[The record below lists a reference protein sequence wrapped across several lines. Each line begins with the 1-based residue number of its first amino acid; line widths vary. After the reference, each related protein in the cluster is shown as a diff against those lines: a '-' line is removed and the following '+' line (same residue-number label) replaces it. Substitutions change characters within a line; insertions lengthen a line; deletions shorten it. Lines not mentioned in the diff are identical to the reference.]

1 MNKKS
6 PKIQYFGQERIEA
19 QHNLE
24 KNILGQILIE
34 NESVYRVAGELSEN
48 LFTVPENRIV
58 VRAVLNLL
66 QKDVKIDLITLTNE
80 IVSLKLLQQVGGIP
94 FISNLTNHIATTQN
108 LEVHF
113 KILQQNFIARNLIE
127 LGEEVK
133 GKIIEGIED
142 VFEVRDE
149 AVQAME
155 AIEKNMVKS
164 KISSVS
170 EIHAELLKETILH
183 SNSKTTSGVPSGLKL
198 VDSVTNGWQKSDLII
213 LAGRPAMG
221 KTACA
226 VSMVMNPALEEN
238 IPVGIFSL
246 EMSKEQVVG
255 RMQSILSKINVSKI
269 VKKQLDGNEIIA
281 LDKACKALETAPI
294 YIDDTAAI
302 SIIEFK
308 SKARTLVRD
317 FGVQMIVVDY
327 LQLMRSG
334 LRNNNR
340 EQEISEIS
348 RGLKSVAKELSIPII
363 ALSQLSRSVEMRGGD
378 KKPQLSDLRESGQ
391 IEQDADMV
399 IFCYRPEYYDI
410 PEYEI
415 NDIPRPTDGL
425 FLLLIAKHRNGS
437 LGDMPLRFIHENTY
451 ITNHSDFLPRTNN
464 EESNQQYTQGSSK
477 LQPNRDFD
485 HLSPTY
491 ENDEF
496 DTGGTTFDNEDL
508 F

>member
-1 MNKKS
+1 MNKKA
-6 PKIQYFGQERIEA
+6 PRIEYFGQERIEA
-19 QHNLE
+19 QHTLE
-24 KNILGQILIE
+24 KLILGQILIE
-34 NESVYRVAGELSEN
+34 NESVYRIAGELSEN
-48 LFTVPENRIV
+48 LFTVPENKIV
-58 VRAVLNLL
+58 VRAILNLL
-66 QKDVKIDLITLTNE
+66 QKDVKIDLVTLTNQ
-80 IVSLKLLQQVGGIP
+80 IVSMKLLQQVGGVP
-94 FISNLTNHIATTQN
+94 FISDLTNRVATTQN
-108 LEVHF
+108 LEIHF
-113 KILQQNFIARNLIE
+113 KILQQNYIARNLIE
-127 LGEEVK
+127 VGEEVK
-133 GKIIEGIED
+133 GKIIEGI
-142 VFEVRDE
+142 V
-149 AVQAME
+149 
-155 AIEKNMVKS
+155 
-164 KISSVS
+164 
-170 EIHAELLKETILH
+170 
-183 SNSKTTSGVPSGLKL
+183 
-198 VDSVTNGWQKSDLII
+198 
-213 LAGRPAMG
+213 AGRPAMG

-226 VSMVMNPALEEN
+226 ISMVMNPAIEEN

-269 VKKQLDGNEIIA
+269 VKKQLDGREIIQ
-281 LDKACKALETAPI
+281 LDQACKSLESAPI
-294 YIDDTAAI
+294 YIDDTAGL

-317 FGVQMIVVDY
+317 FGVRMIVVDY

-348 RGLKSVAKELSIPII
+348 RGLKNVAKELSIPII

-399 IFCYRPEYYDI
+399 IFCYRPEYYEI

-415 NDIPRPTDGL
+415 NDIPRPTHGL

-451 ITNHSDFLPRTNN
+451 ITNHSDYLPREPENYAPAQ
-464 EESNQQYTQGSSK
+464 ESNSK
-477 LQPNRDFD
+477 LKPNNDFD
-485 HLSPTY
+485 WEEPR
-491 ENDEF
+491 
-496 DTGGTTFDNEDL
+496 TFETKDL

>member
-1 MNKKS
+1 MKKKV
-6 PKIQYFGQERIEA
+6 PKIEYFGQERIEA
-19 QHNLE
+19 QVSLE
-24 KNILGQILIE
+24 RNIIGQILIE
-34 NESVYRVAGELSEN
+34 KESVYRVAGELSEN
-48 LFTVPENRIV
+48 LFTVPENKILIRGI
-58 VRAVLNLL
+58 LNLL
-66 QKDVKIDLITLTNE
+66 HKNVNIDLLTLTNE
-80 IVSLKLLQQVGGIP
+80 IVSMKLLEQVGGIL
-94 FISNLTNHIATTQN
+94 FISEITKDIVSTQN

-113 KILQQNFIARNLIE
+113 KILQENYIARNLIE
-127 LGEEVK
+127 VGEVVK

-155 AIEKNMVKS
+155 SVEKNMVKS

-170 EIHAELLKETILH
+170 EIHSELLKETILN
-183 SNSKTTSGVPSGLKL
+183 SNSNSTSGVPSGLKL
-198 VDSVTNGWQKSDLII
+198 VDAVTNGWQKSDLII

-226 VSMVMNPALEEN
+226 ISMVMNPALEEN
-238 IPVGIFSL
+238 IPIGIFSL

-255 RMQSILSKINVSKI
+255 RMQSILSKLNVSKI
-269 VKKQLDGNEIIA
+269 VKKQLNGNEILQ
-281 LDKACKALETAPI
+281 LDVACKALETAPI
-294 YIDDTAAI
+294 YIDDTAGL

-308 SKARTLVRD
+308 TKARTLVRD
-317 FGVQMIVVDY
+317 FGVQMIVIDY

-348 RGLKSVAKELSIPII
+348 RGLKNVAKELSVPII

-410 PEYEI
+410 PEYDI
-415 NDIPRPTDGL
+415 NDIPRPTEGL

-437 LGDMPLRFIHENTY
+437 LGDMPLRFIHENTH
-451 ITNHSDFLPRTNN
+451 ITNHNDFLPKQQDDTSEVEFGNN
-464 EESNQQYTQGSSK
+464 K
-477 LQPNRDFD
+477 LQPNSDFD
-485 HLSPTY
+485 FQKPS
-491 ENDEF
+491 
-496 DTGGTTFDNEDL
+496 TFDVKDL

>member
-1 MNKKS
+1 MKKKS
-6 PKIQYFGQERIEA
+6 PRIEYFGQERIEA
-19 QHNLE
+19 QNTLE
-24 KNILGQILIE
+24 KSILGQILID

-48 LFTVPENRIV
+48 LFTVPENKIV
-58 VRAVLNLL
+58 VRAILSLL
-66 QKDVKIDLITLTNE
+66 HKDVKIDLLTVTQE
-80 IVSLKLLQQVGGIP
+80 IVSMKMLQQVGGVP
-94 FISNLTNHIATTQN
+94 FISDLTNRIATTYN
-108 LEVHF
+108 LELHF
-113 KILQQNFIARNLIE
+113 KILQQNYIARNLIE
-127 LGEEVK
+127 VGEEVK
-133 GKIIEGIED
+133 GRIIEGVED
-142 VFEVRDE
+142 IFEVRDS
-149 AVQAME
+149 AVQSLE

-170 EIHAELLKETILH
+170 EIHAELLKETILNA
-183 SNSKTTSGVPSGLKL
+183 NSKATSGVPSGLKL
-198 VDSVTNGWQKSDLII
+198 VDAVTNGWQKSDLII

-226 VSMVMNPALEEN
+226 VSMLMNPALEQN

-269 VKKQLDGNEIIA
+269 VKKQLNGSEIIQ
-281 LDKACKALETAPI
+281 LDEACKVLEKAPI
-294 YIDDTAAI
+294 YIDDTAGI

-317 FGVQMIVVDY
+317 YGVKMIVVDY

-340 EQEISEIS
+340 EQEIAEIS
-348 RGLKSVAKELSIPII
+348 RGLKNVAKELSIPII

-410 PEYEI
+410 PEYDI
-415 NDIPRPTDGL
+415 NDIPRPTNGL

-437 LGDMPLRFIHENTY
+437 LGDMPLRFVHENTY
-451 ITNHSDFLPRTNN
+451 ITNHSDFLPRESEEQIPPQNFSSALKPNN
-464 EESNQQYTQGSSK
+464 
-477 LQPNRDFD
+477 DFD
-485 HLSPTY
+485 WQEPNTH
-491 ENDEF
+491 EIQ
-496 DTGGTTFDNEDL
+496 DL

>member
-1 MNKKS
+1 MKKKS
-6 PKIQYFGQERIEA
+6 PRIEYFGQERIEA
-19 QHNLE
+19 QHTLE
-24 KNILGQILIE
+24 KSILGQILID

-48 LFTVPENRIV
+48 LFTVPENKIV
-58 VRAVLNLL
+58 VRAILSLL
-66 QKDVKIDLITLTNE
+66 QKDVKIDLLTVTQE
-80 IVSLKLLQQVGGIP
+80 IVSMKMLQQVGGVP
-94 FISNLTNHIATTQN
+94 FISDLTNRIATTYN
-108 LEVHF
+108 LELHF
-113 KILQQNFIARNLIE
+113 KILQQNYIARNLIE
-127 LGEEVK
+127 VGEEVK
-133 GKIIEGIED
+133 GRIIEGVED
-142 VFEVRDE
+142 IFEVRDS
-149 AVQAME
+149 AVQSLE

-170 EIHAELLKETILH
+170 EIHAELLKETILNA
-183 SNSKTTSGVPSGLKL
+183 NSKATSGVPSGLKL
-198 VDSVTNGWQKSDLII
+198 VDAVTNGWQKSDLII

-226 VSMVMNPALEEN
+226 VSMLMNPALEQN

-269 VKKQLDGNEIIA
+269 VKKQLNGREIIQ
-281 LDKACKALETAPI
+281 LDEACKVLEKAPI
-294 YIDDTAAI
+294 YIDDTAGI

-317 FGVQMIVVDY
+317 YGVKMIVVDY

-340 EQEISEIS
+340 EQEIAEIS
-348 RGLKSVAKELSIPII
+348 RGLKNVAKELSIPII

-410 PEYEI
+410 PEYDI
-415 NDIPRPTDGL
+415 NDIPRPTNGL

-437 LGDMPLRFIHENTY
+437 LGDMPLRFVHENTY
-451 ITNHSDFLPRTNN
+451 ITNHSDFLPRESEEQIPPQNFSSALKPNN
-464 EESNQQYTQGSSK
+464 
-477 LQPNRDFD
+477 DFD
-485 HLSPTY
+485 WQEPNTH
-491 ENDEF
+491 EIQ
-496 DTGGTTFDNEDL
+496 DL

>member
-1 MNKKS
+1 MNKKA
-6 PKIQYFGQERIEA
+6 PRIEYFGQERIEA
-19 QHNLE
+19 QHTLE
-24 KNILGQILIE
+24 KLILGQILIE
-34 NESVYRVAGELSEN
+34 NESVYRIAGELSEN
-48 LFTVPENRIV
+48 LFTVPENKIV
-58 VRAVLNLL
+58 VRAILNLL
-66 QKDVKIDLITLTNE
+66 QKDVKIDLVTLTNQ
-80 IVSLKLLQQVGGIP
+80 IVSMKLLQQVGGVP
-94 FISNLTNHIATTQN
+94 FISDLTNRVATTQN
-108 LEVHF
+108 LEIHF
-113 KILQQNFIARNLIE
+113 KILQQNYIARNLIE
-127 LGEEVK
+127 VGEEVK

-149 AVQAME
+149 AVQSLE

-170 EIHAELLKETILH
+170 EIHAELLKETILNA
-183 SNSKTTSGVPSGLKL
+183 NSTSTSGVPSGLKL
-198 VDSVTNGWQKSDLII
+198 VDAVTNGWQKSDLII

-226 VSMVMNPALEEN
+226 ISMVMNPAIEEN

-269 VKKQLDGNEIIA
+269 VKKQLDGREIIQ
-281 LDKACKALETAPI
+281 LDQACKSLESAPI
-294 YIDDTAAI
+294 YIDDTAGL

-317 FGVQMIVVDY
+317 FGVRMIVVDY

-348 RGLKSVAKELSIPII
+348 RGLKNVAKELSIPII

-399 IFCYRPEYYDI
+399 IFCYRPEYYEI

-415 NDIPRPTDGL
+415 NDIPRPTHGL

-451 ITNHSDFLPRTNN
+451 ITNHSDYLPREPENYAPAQ
-464 EESNQQYTQGSSK
+464 ESTSK
-477 LQPNRDFD
+477 LKPNNDFD
-485 HLSPTY
+485 WEEPR
-491 ENDEF
+491 
-496 DTGGTTFDNEDL
+496 TFETKDL